1 MKTVDVEGLSE
12 SERTSR
18 LLKGLTQYGYKIQI
32 DNFIRLLQSRGL
44 TPVVAGLK
52 EHKMASIGAYEKPV
66 MISYSVCKINV
77 ECAFYVSQMRTDPV
91 ADPEKFP
98 EKRFIIQ
105 SIGEFNAWLTAFFE
119 GGTAKLFSENC
130 CECKH
135 FRMWK
140 PQEEWCTVHKER
152 VNPFGHCRTFE
163 ILSRYNGELSVFN
176 KELCRKNAA
185 DYANSMKK
193 MRPAGKIYLEEKD
206 E

>member
-44 TPVVAGLK
+44 TSVVAGLK

-66 MISYSVCKINV
+66 MISYSVCKING

-105 SIGEFNAWLTAFFE
+105 SIGEFNAWLFSKEVRQSFFRKI
-119 GGTAKLFSENC
+119 A
-130 CECKH
+130 
-135 FRMWK
+135 
-140 PQEEWCTVHKER
+140 
-152 VNPFGHCRTFE
+152 VNVSIFACGNRKK
-163 ILSRYNGELSVFN
+163 NGALYTRNE
-176 KELCRKNAA
+176 
-185 DYANSMKK
+185 
-193 MRPAGKIYLEEKD
+193 
-206 E
+206 